1 MGNSL
6 GAEEERRLEEGEKT
20 LGLEGLLPE
29 NVYSAF
35 QSFLAANSMLD
46 SDFQTFAQT
55 NLIPIT
61 TRPEFYDALKASVHH
76 YKPKLALMALTLY
89 SNATPEAKAGVIYK
103 AYCEEGPADPEKI
116 RKLVYNMIDVSVN
129 VSRRIFS
136 SDIKIRDYAQ
146 NLRKGRQL
154 LLSSLNS
161 DIGETPV
168 TRDTFIRVMTSG
180 PHSSLLRP
188 AGVRKRLQELI
199 NANTSQLK
207 NLPIIPAPAR

>member
-1 MGNSL
+1 MGSSL
-6 GAEEERRLEEGEKT
+6 GVEEERRLEEGEKT
-20 LGLEGLLPE
+20 LGLEGVLPE
-29 NVYSAF
+29 DVYSAF

-46 SDFQTFAQT
+46 TDFQTFAQT
-55 NLIPIT
+55 NHIQIT
-61 TRPEFYDALKASVHH
+61 ARSEFYDALKASVHH

-89 SNATPEAKAGVIYK
+89 SNATPEAKAGVLYK

-146 NLRKGRQL
+146 NLRKGREL

-161 DIGETPV
+161 DIRESPV
-168 TRDTFIRVMTSG
+168 TRDTFLRVITSG
-180 PHSSLLRP
+180 AHSSLLSP
-188 AGVRKRLQELI
+188 AGVRRRLQELV
-199 NANTSQLK
+199 NANTSLLK
-207 NLPIIPAPAR
+207 NLPVIPTPAR